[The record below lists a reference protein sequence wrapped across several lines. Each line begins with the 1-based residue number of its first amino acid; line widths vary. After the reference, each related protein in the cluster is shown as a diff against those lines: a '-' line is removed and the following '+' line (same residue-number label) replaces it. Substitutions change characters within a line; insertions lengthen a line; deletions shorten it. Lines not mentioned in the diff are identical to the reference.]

1 MHKDSENRMKSP
13 KLVSDFD
20 TFVED
25 TKIIWMDER
34 ELRMLQ
40 SRIGREKA
48 TEEEGIVHTDR
59 G

>member
-25 TKIIWMDER
+25 TNIIWMDER

-40 SRIGREKA
+40 SRIRREKA